1 VSERAAPVELPSDR
15 DLEDSAPAREP
26 LNLTVVLGTVIGLA
40 AVVGGQLWE
49 GGSVVALANGP
60 AFIIVLGGT
69 LGAIIV
75 QTNGRDLLQAL
86 RMAAWLIHPPS
97 SNPDEV
103 TQKFV
108 SFARVA
114 RREGLLSLETAI
126 AHETDPFL
134 RSGLQLLVD
143 GTEPGSIRDA
153 MDVDLHTRE
162 QRDLAGAKVYES
174 MGGYCPTIGI
184 IGAVLGLIHVMSNL
198 ADQSLLGDGI
208 AAAFVATIYGVGF
221 ANLVFLPVGNRLKSM
236 VAERC
241 HWREMVIEGVTSIA
255 QGENPRHI
263 EVRLG
268 SYVS

>member
-1 VSERAAPVELPSDR
+1 MSERASASELELGGESSDSKPRAPI
-15 DLEDSAPAREP
+15 
-26 LNLTVVLGTVIGLA
+26 NLTVVLGTVVGFA

-49 GGSVVALANGP
+49 GGSVAALFNGP

-86 RMAAWLIHPPS
+86 RMTLWLVQPPTG
-97 SNPDEV
+97 NPQEL

-108 SFARVA
+108 GFARTA
-114 RREGLLSLETAI
+114 RREGLLSLEDAI
-126 AHETDPFL
+126 EKENDTFL

-143 GTEPGSIRDA
+143 GSEPSAIRDA
-153 MDVDLHTRE
+153 MDVDLYTRE

-184 IGAVLGLIHVMSNL
+184 IGAVLGLIHVMANL
-198 ADQSLLGDGI
+198 ADQSALGDGI

-221 ANLVFLPVGNRLKSM
+221 ANLVFLPVGNRLKAI
-236 VAERC
+236 VADRC

-263 EVRLG
+263 ETRLG
-268 SYVS
+268 SYIS